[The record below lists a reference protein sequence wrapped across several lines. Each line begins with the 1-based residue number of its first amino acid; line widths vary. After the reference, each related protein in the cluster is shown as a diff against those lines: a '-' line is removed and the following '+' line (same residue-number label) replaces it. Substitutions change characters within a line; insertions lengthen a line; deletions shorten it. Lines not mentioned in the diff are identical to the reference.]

1 VLELL
6 AAVASAATVVASVA
20 SLAYWLGR
28 KFAQIE
34 ERFRLIDERFR
45 QIEERLRLIDERFRQ
60 IDERFRLVEGRL
72 AQVERRLER
81 VEARLDKLESAFLQF
96 SDALLTTLGA
106 RGVLSETEVMVLK
119 GLAKSLLP
127 AASSK
132 YYTEEVRRRLLE
144 LLDRDPRDLT
154 LGDTQEIE
162 RIAELIEQEGLERKK
177 RDLVRYAW
185 LLRYYAM
192 AVRAVYIYPKLYKQ
206 QRGVLSPP

>member
-34 ERFRLIDERFR
+34 ERFRQIEERFKLIDERFEQIEKR
-45 QIEERLRLIDERFRQ
+45 FELIEERLAQIER
-60 IDERFRLVEGRL
+60 G
-72 AQVERRLER
+72 LER
-81 VEARLDKLESAFLQF
+81 VKARLDRLESAFLQF
-96 SDALLTTLGA
+96 SDVLLTTLGA
-106 RGVLSETEVMVLK
+106 KGVLSETEVMALR
-119 GLAKSLLP
+119 GLARSLLP

-132 YYTEEVRRRLLE
+132 HYTEEVRRRLLE

-154 LGDTQEIE
+154 LGDTQDIE
-162 RIAELIEQEGLERKK
+162 RMAELIEQEGLERER

-192 AVRAVYIYPKLYKQ
+192 AVRAVYIYPKLYRQ
-206 QRGVLSPP
+206 QRGPLPPP